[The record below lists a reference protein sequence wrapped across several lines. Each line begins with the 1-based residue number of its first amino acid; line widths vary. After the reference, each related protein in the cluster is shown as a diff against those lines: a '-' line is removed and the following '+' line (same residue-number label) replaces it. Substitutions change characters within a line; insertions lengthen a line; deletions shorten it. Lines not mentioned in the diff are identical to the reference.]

1 MDDRLNPDELR
12 ELLGAFALGAVD
24 ETEHEQVEA
33 FVLDDHDARVELHRL
48 EHAVAWLGHASP
60 RPSEASWSA
69 VSAEMIRDL
78 EAGGDDSGD
87 GAEPDHNVVAME
99 SFESR
104 RSPNRWRR
112 LVAVA
117 AAVVIVVGSAL
128 AVGSVILEDSGDP
141 AHNVALNASDGRRAA
156 VVHVAS
162 DGTAVIRTASL
173 PTPPAGHEYQLWSQ
187 PKADAPM
194 QSVGVLGRTPSGHR
208 VRIPSPS
215 VRLAISVEPDG
226 GSTQPTTDPVA
237 ISDLRAA

>member
-1 MDDRLNPDELR
+1 VDDRLNPDELR

-24 ETEHEQVEA
+24 ETEQEQVET
-33 FVLDDHDARVELHRL
+33 FVLDDHDARVELHQL

-60 RPSEASWSA
+60 RPSEASWNA
-69 VSAEMIRDL
+69 VSAEMTRDL
-78 EAGGDDSGD
+78 EVGSEKSNDDED
-87 GAEPDHNVVAME
+87 PNDRVVAME

-117 AAVVIVVGSAL
+117 AAAVILVGSAI
-128 AVGSVILEDSGDP
+128 AVSSAILEDSGNP
-141 AHNVALNASDGRRAA
+141 AHTVALNASDGRRAA

-162 DGTAVIRTASL
+162 NGTAVIQTASL

-208 VRIPSPS
+208 LRIPSPS